1 MRTLKVHQILGSAS
15 HKHRRQSLINEEIS
29 EREEIAL
36 EFEQEKKD
44 DTPPATRYSK
54 FKPESKN

>member
-1 MRTLKVHQILGSAS
+1 MRTHKVHQILGSTS

-36 EFEQEKKD
+36 EFAQEEKEE
-44 DTPPATRYSK
+44 TPPATRYSK
-54 FKPESKN
+54 FKPD